1 MSYSTFKVRV
11 YALYGYH
18 RQKETSLTHHNCI
31 TVLITY
37 WKQVNHD
44 EKLIKKKIKISQN
57 ILHLDSTTCTSLYVT
72 TV

>member
-1 MSYSTFKVRV
+1 MTGNLIKKKKEEVDAKHVSYSTFKVRV

-18 RQKETSLTHHNCI
+18 REKDTSLTHHNCI

-44 EKLIKKKIKISQN
+44 EKLI
-57 ILHLDSTTCTSLYVT
+57 
-72 TV
+72 